1 MSHMTRR
8 LPGARGK
15 PGTTAQ
21 SFELAGCERPP
32 RAGFQ
37 LTELDATK
45 PVAVAVAVD
54 PLGEGKRRIRQSRG
68 QLGVGQQQF
77 EAPAPTLTREHR
89 VQHPGVDERDGLP
102 RLPAAARTYVPYPP
116 YPPLCLRGVPPKLN
130 ITQEAEGRGREYI
143 FAEMDIWGRY
153 LQLKKNE

>member
-15 PGTTAQ
+15 SGTTAQ

-77 EAPAPTLTREHR
+77 EAPAPALTRQHR
-89 VQHPGVDERDGLP
+89 VQYPRVDECDGLP
-102 RLPAAARTYVPYPP
+102 CLPVEHCAR
-116 YPPLCLRGVPPKLN
+116 R
-130 ITQEAEGRGREYI
+130 AGR
-143 FAEMDIWGRY
+143 
-153 LQLKKNE
+153 